1 MTNRFQDAVRM
12 LSPGSFAFVMA
23 TGIVSTAFQVVGWTV
38 PSIILLVVAIGGL
51 LVLGVATGW
60 RLAKHPR
67 SMLADARDPAKAFG
81 YFTIVAGVNV
91 IGVRLYDPDAPTAT
105 IILAIISVPLWL
117 VLTYGVPALLML
129 RSSDKSVASEVNG
142 SWFLWVVGTQSLAT
156 ASAVIAPLW
165 HNQALAAVSV
175 ALWGIGVMLYL
186 ILATLVTLRLLTVR
200 SDPKTLGA
208 SYWIYM
214 GATAITVLAGSR
226 ILVLPPD
233 APILA
238 ATSEIVSGLTFVL
251 WAFGVWWVPLL
262 IIFGIWRHVVRRV
275 PARYEAELWSIVF
288 PLGMYSVASIHFGT
302 EVGLPLVVSMGEVG
316 AWISGAAWLLVAASM
331 ALALWRKPSAHA
343 LPGEHT
349 LPR

>member
-1 MTNRFQDAVRM
+1 MNSRFADAVRV
-12 LSPGSFAFVMA
+12 LPPGSFAFVMA
-23 TGIVSTAFQVVGWTV
+23 TGIVSTSFQAVGWA
-38 PSIILLVVAIGGL
+38 PASIALLVIALGGL
-51 LVLGVATGW
+51 LVLTLATGW
-60 RLAKHPR
+60 RAVVHPR
-67 SMLADARDPAKAFG
+67 SMLADARNPARAFG
-81 YFTIVAGVNV
+81 YFTIVAAINV
-91 IGVRLYDPDAPTAT
+91 IGVRLYDPAAPTAT
-105 IILAIISVPLWL
+105 IVLGIISVPLWL
-117 VLTYGVPALLML
+117 LLTYGVPALLML

-200 SDPKTLGA
+200 SEPRTLGA

-226 ILVLPPD
+226 ILVLPAD
-233 APILA
+233 APIVA
-238 ATSEIVSGLTFVL
+238 ATSAIVSGLTFVL

-262 IIFGIWRHVVRRV
+262 VIFGVWRHAVRRV
-275 PARYEAELWSIVF
+275 PLRYEAELWSIVF
-288 PLGMYSVASIHFGT
+288 PLGMYAVASIHYGT

-316 AWISGAAWLLVAASM
+316 AWIAGAAWLVVA
-331 ALALWRKPSAHA
+331 SAMVVAVVRHSQ
-343 LPGEHT
+343 
-349 LPR
+349 RN